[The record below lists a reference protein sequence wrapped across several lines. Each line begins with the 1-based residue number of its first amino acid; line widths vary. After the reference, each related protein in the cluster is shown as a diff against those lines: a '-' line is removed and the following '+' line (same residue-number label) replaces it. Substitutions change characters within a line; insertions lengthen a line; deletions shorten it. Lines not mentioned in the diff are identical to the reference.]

1 MAVIPKVLPTKFYIV
16 KYYPSLLKVNNS
28 TKAPNDKKK
37 KKNQES
43 SSIFTSEKHFG
54 NIIVKKS
61 ICSIKQIR
69 LLFSYL
75 NETLIFLEK
84 DPPWF

>member
-37 KKNQES
+37 PES